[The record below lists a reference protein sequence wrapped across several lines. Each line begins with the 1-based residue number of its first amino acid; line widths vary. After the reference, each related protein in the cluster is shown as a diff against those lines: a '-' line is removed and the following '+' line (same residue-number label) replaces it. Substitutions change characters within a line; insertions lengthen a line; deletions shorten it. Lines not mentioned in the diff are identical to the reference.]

1 MSNKPFS
8 MLHQEFIQ
16 GLTQLINNSGLP
28 PAVVIDILV
37 NAKSELSIIAD
48 KILAQETEKYNSELT
63 AAEDSDDE
71 DTGLHDTG
79 IEQIS

>member
-16 GLTQLINNSGLP
+16 GLTKLINDSGLP

-48 KILAQETEKYNSELT
+48 KILAQETKKYKEELT
-63 AAEDSDDE
+63 TVEDSEDE

-79 IEQIS
+79 TE